1 MGLPLHKTLRINWKK
16 MVNKKDNSAFR
27 EILSFHLFVSLP
39 LSPILPNLCTYIPT
53 YLGRGRRLV
62 QGWAEQS
69 LPTEEITWATRK
81 YVLLIDVEPE
91 KM

>member
-1 MGLPLHKTLRINWKK
+1 MNSYFVLATSDK

-53 YLGRGRRLV
+53 YLH
-62 QGWAEQS
+62 
-69 LPTEEITWATRK
+69 T
-81 YVLLIDVEPE
+81 
-91 KM
+91 